1 MNVIDRFEIP
11 EELGLELTEL
21 LAKQVINDRILS
33 SVADQPEKYQTVMNA
48 QIDIQRNID
57 RIKWLITEQY
67 VPDCYSSDRYSW
79 NYNGYDIAA
88 NKVEIIEN

>member
-1 MNVIDRFEIP
+1 MNVIDTFEIP
-11 EELGLELTEL
+11 EELGRELTEL

-48 QIDIQRNID
+48 QIGIQRNID
-57 RIKWLITEQY
+57 RIKWVITEEY
-67 VPDCYSSDRYSW
+67 VPDEYRSDRHSW

-88 NKVEIIEN
+88 NKVDIIKN